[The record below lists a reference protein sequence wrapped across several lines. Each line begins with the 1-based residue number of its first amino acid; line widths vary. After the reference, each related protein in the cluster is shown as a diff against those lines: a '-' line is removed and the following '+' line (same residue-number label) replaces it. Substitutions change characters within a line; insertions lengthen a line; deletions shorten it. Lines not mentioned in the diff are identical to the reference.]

1 MGDETSGATG
11 FQPPRAE
18 VPGLPDLAELLSIG
32 RVELPEL
39 RPLGLPAVGDWTAM
53 AAPHAA
59 SPHNIPRQ
67 DAAPQA
73 DPPHAASAPATGAA
87 PSVAVGADRD
97 LEEALAALRGG
108 DVAGA
113 LDAIGASRGE
123 VEQALAASRAHPGH
137 VAGVVA
143 QRIAQVA
150 GDDPAARRV
159 ADRAQDIAQDPR
171 IASAVAAVGA
181 RLDDAQRQQL
191 GRIGAGLQSHAAQ
204 LLDGEITAAD
214 LRGAVDGVRRAARDG
229 SGALSP
235 ALRAAYGEQTKQ
247 AARRGIGCFAVALAL
262 GVVVLMIAWGL
273 ASVA

>member
-1 MGDETSGATG
+1 MGDETTGAAG

-39 RPLGLPAVGDWTAM
+39 RPLELPAVGDWTAM
-53 AAPHAA
+53 AAP
-59 SPHNIPRQ
+59 PR
-67 DAAPQA
+67 
-73 DPPHAASAPATGAA
+73 SAPSNSTPRHDAPGTA

-123 VEQALAASRAHPGH
+123 VEQALAAARAHPGH

-159 ADRAQDIAQDPR
+159 AGRAQDIAQDPR

-191 GRIGAGLQSHAAQ
+191 GRIGEGLQGHAAR

-235 ALRAAYGEQTKQ
+235 ALRAAYGEQAKQ
-247 AARRGIGCFAVALAL
+247 AAGAAARRGIGCFAVALAL

-273 ASVA
+273 ASFA